1 MPVKLCKIAGSILI
15 AFFLLSL
22 NSAYAQKTVTGTV
35 INKADNQPLSG
46 ASVKVKGSTT
56 GTQTKDDGT
65 FSLNLT
71 SSNGTLII
79 SVVGYGDTEIPVS
92 GRSSVGTVSLSLAN
106 TQLNEVVVTGY
117 TSQRKK
123 DVTGSVSV
131 VNVEQLNR
139 QPTGQVANQLQGQA
153 AGVTVIGSGQ
163 PGEEPQIRIR
173 GINTFG
179 NNTPLFVVDGVPTQ
193 NIATINP
200 NDIASLQVL
209 KDAGAS
215 SIYGSRA
222 SNGVVI
228 ITTKNGRSGKTS
240 VTYDAYYGTQRPPGG
255 NVFNILTPQEMAQL
269 KFNALANS
277 GTPVTAAKPDVLYGG
292 GPVPVLP
299 DYLSPAGAK
308 EGDASVNPA
317 LYNVNPFYTNSADLT
332 GFYRIVKANKAGTDY
347 FHSVFSP
354 AATMSHNIAVSGG
367 NERGK
372 YLLSANYLDQQGTL
386 TNTYLKRY
394 TLRSNS
400 QFTIA
405 KGVRVGE
412 NLAYSITRNPRISP
426 TTEGS
431 AVGFTFRQ
439 QPIIPIYDIK
449 GNYASSFSSG
459 GIGNGKNPVAIQDRT
474 RNNKAYG
481 NRLFGNIYV
490 DADLMKNLTLHTS
503 LGGESYA
510 SSTRA
515 FAFPEWENSENVT
528 TNTYTETANYGWN
541 WTWTNTLNY
550 HLALGSVHAIN
561 VLVGTEALD
570 TRGTNSTSTTQGYFS
585 FDPNYTVLG
594 AGSGTVTTTS
604 ARSTE
609 GLWSQFG
616 RLDYSFMDRY
626 LVSATVRRDGSS
638 KFAPNYRYGV
648 FPAVTAAWRLSEEGF
663 MKSLTWLKDL
673 KIRGGWGIMGNQFN
687 LSANNQFY
695 TYTSDRNSSF
705 YDISG
710 TNNTIQQG
718 FQVGQIGNP
727 NARWEK
733 DINANVGID
742 ATLFDGMI
750 DLTADYYH
758 KDITDLLYNPSFPGT
773 AGTGTV
779 PFSNVAQVKN
789 HGIDASLSFHKDIA
803 HNLKL
808 NVTGTLTTY
817 TNTITKVADNQS
829 FFYSGGQRRF
839 GTNFVRNQVG
849 SSIGSFYG
857 YKIIGFWNDASA
869 ITAADQQAQKA
880 TNNTTA
886 VYQTAEGVGRFR
898 YADMNGDGRIT
909 ADDRTILGNPNPKF
923 TYGFNIGLAYKS
935 FDFNMFIYGSQG
947 NDIWNN
953 VKYWTDFYPSFA
965 GAKSKTALYDS
976 WTPTNHNAKVAIQE
990 NAGTFSTNNTPNSYY
1005 IENGSYLRA
1014 KNAQLGFTLPGSVL
1028 GRYGFESARI
1038 YVQAANLFTITKY
1051 SGMDPEINGNNNL
1064 VTEFGIDEG
1073 VYPNSRQFLL
1083 GVNIKF

>member
-1 MPVKLCKIAGSILI
+1 MPVKLYKIAPILLT
-15 AFFLLSL
+15 ALLLFSL
-22 NSAYAQKTVTGTV
+22 NSLYAQRTVTGSV
-35 INKADNQPLSG
+35 INKADNQPLMN
-46 ASVKVKGSTT
+46 ASVKIKGTSN
-56 GTQTKDDGT
+56 GTVTKEDGT
-65 FSLNLT
+65 FSLN
-71 SSNGTLII
+71 II
-79 SVVGYGDTEIPVS
+79 SPNSTLVVSVIGYGDTEIPVS
-92 GRSSVGTVSLSLAN
+92 GRANVGTISLSLAN
-106 TQLNEVVVTGY
+106 TQLNEVIVTGY
-117 TSQRKK
+117 TTQRKK
-123 DVTGSVSV
+123 DLTGAVSV

-139 QPTGQVANQLQGQA
+139 QPTGQLANQLQGQA

-240 VTYDAYYGTQRPPGG
+240 VAYDAYYGTQRPPGG

-269 KFNALANS
+269 KFNALINS

-292 GPVPVLP
+292 GTTPVLP
-299 DYLSPAGAK
+299 DYIVPAGAK
-308 EGDASVNPA
+308 EGDPSVDPSRYFVNP
-317 LYNVNPFYTNSADLT
+317 NYTNSAELT
-332 GFYRIVKANKAGTDY
+332 SFYRIVRANKSGTDY

-367 NERGK
+367 SERGK
-372 YLLSANYLDQQGTL
+372 FLLSANYLDQQGTL
-386 TNTYLKRY
+386 VNTYLKRY

-400 QFTIA
+400 QFNIG
-405 KGVRVGE
+405 KNVRVGE

-431 AVGFTFRQ
+431 SIGFTFRQ
-439 QPIIPIYDIK
+439 QPIIPIYDIR

-474 RNNKAYG
+474 RNNRAFG
-481 NRLFGNIYV
+481 NRLFGNVYV
-490 DADLMKNLTLHTS
+490 DADLMKNLTFHTS

-510 SSTRA
+510 GSTRA
-515 FAFPEWENSENVT
+515 FAYPEWENSENVT

-550 HLALGSVHAIN
+550 HLNLGTAHSIN
-561 VLVGTEALD
+561 VLAGTEALD

-594 AGSGTVTTTS
+594 VGSGTVTTTS

-616 RLDYSFMDRY
+616 RLDYSFKDRY
-626 LVSATVRRDGSS
+626 LVSGTIRRDGSS

-648 FPAVTAAWRLSEEGF
+648 FPAVTAAWRISEEEF
-663 MKSLTWLKDL
+663 MKGVSWMKDL
-673 KIRGGWGIMGNQFN
+673 KIRGGWGAMGNQFN
-687 LSANNQFY
+687 LGANNQFY

-705 YDISG
+705 YDVTGSNSAIA
-710 TNNTIQQG
+710 QG

-742 ATLFDGMI
+742 ATLFNGMI
-750 DLTADYYH
+750 DFTADYYH
-758 KDITDLLYNPSFPGT
+758 KDITDLLFNPAFPGT

-789 HGIDASLSFHKDIA
+789 HGIDASASFHKDIA
-803 HNLKL
+803 RDFKL
-808 NVTGTLTTY
+808 NFTATLTTY
-817 TNTITKVADNQS
+817 TNTITKVSDNQN
-829 FFYSGGQRRF
+829 FFFSGGNRRF
-839 GTNFVRNQVG
+839 GTQLVRNQVG

-857 YKIIGFWNDASA
+857 YKIVGFWNDVAEIA
-869 ITAADQQAQKA
+869 AADQQAQKA
-880 TNNTTA
+880 TGNATA
-886 VYQTAEGVGRFR
+886 VYQTLAGLGRFR
-898 YADMNGDGRIT
+898 YADINGDGRVT
-909 ADDRTILGNPNPKF
+909 ADDRTIIGNPNPKF
-923 TYGFNIGLAYKS
+923 TYGFNIVLSYKS
-935 FDFNMFIYGSQG
+935 FDFNMFLYGSQG

-953 VKYWTDFYPSFA
+953 VLYWTDFYPSFA
-965 GAKSKTALYDS
+965 GAKSKTALYNS

-990 NAGTFSTNNTPNSYY
+990 NAGTFSTNGTPNSYY
-1005 IENGSYLRA
+1005 VENGSYLRA
-1014 KNAQLGFTLPGSVL
+1014 KNAQLGYTLPGSVL
-1028 GRYGFESARI
+1028 GRYGFTSARI
-1038 YVQAANLFTITKY
+1038 YVQGANLFTITKY